1 MLLFKVWKYLNSKPL
16 GLQTVLDD
24 LTKDGMII
32 LGLTIT
38 YEWITWIKFAPDY
51 SYNAAMIITKINAFF
66 RVSLMVQAFT
76 FSVTR
81 YLFVF
86 SFQYINNVAED
97 NIKIASRI
105 CVAVLAITSAT
116 VDDWTTGKK
125 FLYLTNNH
133 QIDKT
138 QIKVSRPLFSFI
150 VVITSLLIVAFVQA
164 RIAYKRSKHP
174 ELQNNVGENETYN
187 LKMISVA
194 VVLAIVML
202 TIILSSLYA
211 KILLWK
217 SLLIVFCVRSIV
229 LFMILL
235 TIYSNERMFLFV
247 KNSLIPFYVDPD
259 PEIPQVNSAPNDESP
274 DQSPQD
280 SLNEISTENPFVFP
294 QSKHP
299 TSNERVKNSSYEFPL
314 KAINASSHQPSTL
327 PDICV

>member
-1 MLLFKVWKYLNSKPL
+1 M
-16 GLQTVLDD
+16 
-24 LTKDGMII
+24 
-32 LGLTIT
+32 
-38 YEWITWIKFAPDY
+38 
-51 SYNAAMIITKINAFF
+51 
-66 RVSLMVQAFT
+66 
-76 FSVTR
+76 
-81 YLFVF
+81 
-86 SFQYINNVAED
+86 
-97 NIKIASRI
+97 
-105 CVAVLAITSAT
+105 
-116 VDDWTTGKK
+116 
-125 FLYLTNNH
+125 
-133 QIDKT
+133 
-138 QIKVSRPLFSFI
+138 
-150 VVITSLLIVAFVQA
+150 IVAFVQA